1 MQTNQQ
7 LVRRE
12 RDSDKSA
19 VDSPRW
25 LDTPYVDSNAP
36 GSSGD
41 SLRISALLRRYRG
54 PVLIIFAVF
63 LLTGLIWT
71 KLTPVTYQAKILLE
85 VMAQNQ
91 DYLNTKALDPN
102 STMAS
107 PDTYLETQTKLLTTD
122 AVVDRTAKVLGPA
135 VPAYLLERKG
145 LVTKLR
151 GLLGQRTAPPTG
163 EDIVR
168 NMISTAKVK
177 PEGQASLISVTME
190 GPDPKLTADAAN
202 TLAEEYIQHVQESRW
217 NAAARTG
224 QFLSVQLEGMRKKLQ
239 TSEDALQTYARN
251 VGLIYTDAS
260 HESVAAERLREIQ
273 VDLAR
278 AEADLDDKQSQLELV
293 KASPADSL
301 PKVSDDGSIRDY
313 KSRLADL
320 RRQEADL
327 EASYTPEHYRVKHV
341 KSQIADL
348 EATMEKE
355 RGTIV
360 SRIQNDFQASKRR
373 EQLLA
378 DTYRRQLATVSDQ
391 SLAQVRYNM
400 LQREVEA
407 SRDVYQAMLQRVKE
421 AGVMSALRA
430 SNIGVANPA
439 RVPTAPYAPSLPK
452 AMGVAL
458 LGAIMTS
465 VLFVLVR
472 ERSNRSIRNPGES
485 IKLIAVPELGVIP
498 STRIASRT
506 SPMFARR
513 KVLAIAGEGERPL
526 PAAIT
531 SWNTNQ
537 SIVKESIRSLVTSL
551 VMYGESFYRN
561 RIILMTSP
569 HPQAGKTTAVSNLG
583 LALAESGRK
592 VLVIDGDLRRPRL
605 SETFGVQQDKGLAE
619 LLTTSRE
626 KVSLESTIQ
635 QTPYPNL
642 FILPSGDAATE
653 LPRLLHSPR
662 LEEILA
668 TVRNQYDFIL
678 LDSPP
683 MLALT
688 DARLLS
694 RNTDGVILVCRAGK
708 TTGEQLAFSYRRL
721 AEDGIEVIGTIL
733 NDWDPRSEDPTYF
746 NSYSD
751 YVRSARV

>member
-1 MQTNQQ
+1 
-7 LVRRE
+7 
-12 RDSDKSA
+12 
-19 VDSPRW
+19 
-25 LDTPYVDSNAP
+25 
-36 GSSGD
+36 
-41 SLRISALLRRYRG
+41 
-54 PVLIIFAVF
+54 
-63 LLTGLIWT
+63 
-71 KLTPVTYQAKILLE
+71 
-85 VMAQNQ
+85 
-91 DYLNTKALDPN
+91 
-102 STMAS
+102 
-107 PDTYLETQTKLLTTD
+107 
-122 AVVDRTAKVLGPA
+122 
-135 VPAYLLERKG
+135 
-145 LVTKLR
+145 
-151 GLLGQRTAPPTG
+151 
-163 EDIVR
+163 
-168 NMISTAKVK
+168 
-177 PEGQASLISVTME
+177 
-190 GPDPKLTADAAN
+190 
-202 TLAEEYIQHVQESRW
+202 
-217 NAAARTG
+217 
-224 QFLSVQLEGMRKKLQ
+224 
-239 TSEDALQTYARN
+239 
-251 VGLIYTDAS
+251 
-260 HESVAAERLREIQ
+260 
-273 VDLAR
+273 
-278 AEADLDDKQSQLELV
+278 
-293 KASPADSL
+293 
-301 PKVSDDGSIRDY
+301 
-313 KSRLADL
+313 
-320 RRQEADL
+320 
-327 EASYTPEHYRVKHV
+327 
-341 KSQIADL
+341 
-348 EATMEKE
+348 MEKE

-360 SRIQNDFQASKRR
+360 NRIQNDYSAARRR

-378 DTYRRQLATVSDQ
+378 ETYRKQLATVSDQ

-421 AGVMSALRA
+421 AGVVSALRA

-439 RVPTAPYAPSLPK
+439 RVPTAPYSPSLPK
-452 AMGVAL
+452 AMGVSL
-458 LGAIMTS
+458 LAAIMSS
-465 VLFVLVR
+465 VLLVLMR

-583 LALAESGRK
+583 LALAESGRR
-592 VLVIDGDLRRPRL
+592 VLIIDADLRRPRL

-635 QTPYPNL
+635 PTAYPNL
-642 FILPSGDAATE
+642 FILPSGDAGTE

-683 MLALT
+683 MMALT

-708 TTGEQLAFSYRRL
+708 TTGEQLAFSHRRL

-733 NDWDPRSEDPTYF
+733 NDWDPRAEDPTYF

-751 YVRSARV
+751 YVRSARA